1 MICAIVLA
9 GGESRRMGQ
18 PKMLLQWGAVTVLEQ
33 VIAVLRAA
41 GMDEIEVVTGAARK
55 DVEEL
60 CQRQDVRTVFNPAFS
75 QDEML
80 GSLQAGLHAMEADTD
95 AAVVTLGDQPQIQA
109 ATVRAVLKEFQG
121 SKSQLIVP
129 SYQKHRGHPWLVG
142 RPLWEEILQMQ
153 APNSPR
159 EFLNRHA
166 AEIRYVE
173 IESPS
178 ILMDIDTP
186 EDYKK
191 ARPRGAGPKD

>member
-41 GMDEIEVVTGAARK
+41 GVDEIEVVSGAARK
-55 DVEEL
+55 DVEDL
-60 CQRQDVRTVFNPAFS
+60 CQRQKVRTVFNAAFS
-75 QDEML
+75 RDEML
-80 GSLQAGLHAMEADTD
+80 GSLQEGLRGAGEGAEA
-95 AAVVTLGDQPQIQA
+95 ALVTLGDQPQIQA
-109 ATVRAVLKEFQG
+109 ATVRAVLKEFQE

-129 SYQKHRGHPWLVG
+129 SYQKHRGHPWLVS
-142 RPLWEEILQMQ
+142 RPLWDEILQMG
-153 APNSPR
+153 APDSPR

-191 ARPRGAGPKD
+191 AHPRGAGPRD